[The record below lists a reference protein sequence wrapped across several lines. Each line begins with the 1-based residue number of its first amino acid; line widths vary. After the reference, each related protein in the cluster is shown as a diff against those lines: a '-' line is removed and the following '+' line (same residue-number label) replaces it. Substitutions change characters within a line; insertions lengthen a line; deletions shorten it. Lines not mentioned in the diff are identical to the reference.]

1 MSEPAPGPIPFFDEY
16 PRFLETSKT
25 GHTSDRLN
33 ARYTGLIHR
42 NRDRL
47 AGATVL
53 DLASHDGRFSFAAL
67 QAGAARVVG
76 VEVDG
81 VLVEAANENFAQYR
95 VADDRYE
102 FIERDMFRHFDDL
115 ERFDVVLCFG
125 ILYHVNDHMQLLT
138 NIAGVEPTWII
149 VDTKISQL
157 DLAVIELRSAVG
169 VSPPPPGSHLE
180 GYPSRLALDAMLSS
194 LGWESEYFD
203 WAGSGLIDSPTMDDY
218 LEGRRVT
225 VVSRGNERVSPE
237 DRAYAVGLV
246 QALQQ
251 ERRTQWMTI
260 KGVAAKCDVN
270 PYALRT
276 WVLRAEG
283 ERGADA

>member
-1 MSEPAPGPIPFFDEY
+1 MPEPATGPIPFFDEY

-25 GHTSDRLN
+25 GRSSDRLN
-33 ARYTGLIHR
+33 ARYTGLIHA
-42 NRDRL
+42 NRDRF
-47 AGATVL
+47 ADATVL

-81 VLVEAANENFAQYR
+81 ALVDAANGNFAHYG
-95 VADDRYE
+95 VAGDRYE
-102 FIERDMFRHFDDL
+102 FIERDMFRQFEDL
-115 ERFDVVLCFG
+115 EHFDVVLCFG
-125 ILYHVNDHMQLLT
+125 ILYHINDHMQLLT
-138 NIAGVEPTWII
+138 NIAGVEPRWIV
-149 VDTKISQL
+149 VDTKVSQL
-157 DLAVIELRSAVG
+157 DHAVIELRSAIG
-169 VSPPPPGSHLE
+169 ASPPPPGSHLE

-203 WAGSGLIDSPTMDDY
+203 WAGSGLIESPSMDDY
-218 LEGRRVT
+218 RTGHRVT
-225 VVSRGNERVSPE
+225 VVSRGNGRVCPEERE
-237 DRAYAVGLV
+237 YAVGLV
-246 QALQQ
+246 RALQQ

-260 KGVAAKCDVN
+260 KGVATKCGVN

-283 ERGADA
+283 ELQEH